1 MTRELRRIP
10 LLRDRHTHPFLY
22 AALHEGVNLN
32 EEDAD
37 RTGSRDE
44 LRNRALRRIHEHAQR
59 GIPGW
64 AIAHGWNNGLY
75 SLSKEDFD
83 DLPFPLVVFNL
94 SLHTLI
100 VNDAGRSLLQQEVA
114 DVGANLDDQQWIER
128 NVQSVLN
135 VFANAGASAG
145 RLQRYFQWLL
155 EECGVYYAEEMVLV
169 DGNELRFFEEAAITK
184 RTRFWAEPDQ
194 YDRLPRPIQEKIHGI
209 KLFTDGALGA
219 WTAALHQSYR
229 DHGGFGMLMYERGEL
244 ERLLKRYLDIG
255 KPIALHAIG
264 DRAIDRVVSAVEA
277 VGRPA
282 RSEIRI
288 EHAQLIS
295 EPTAKRAKEL
305 GITLCMQP
313 NFSEDSANYAE
324 RLPEGYPERNNPFRM
339 LIDRVGY
346 VPGVDLLFGS
356 DGMPH
361 GWRYGLKQSL
371 FPKGGYPG
379 QTLTV
384 DEFVAGYC
392 LPDCGAGHIEVE
404 IDRDNRQVAGRV
416 VLG

>member
-32 EEDAD
+32 EGDAD
-37 RTGSRDE
+37 RTGSREE
-44 LRNRALRRIHEHAQR
+44 LRSRALRRIREHAER
-59 GIPGW
+59 GVPGW

-75 SLSKEDFD
+75 SLSKQDFD
-83 DLPFPLVVFNL
+83 DLPPLVVFNL

-100 VNDAGRSLLQQEVA
+100 VNDAGRALLQQEVA
-114 DVGANLDDQQWIER
+114 DAGGNLDDQGWIER
-128 NVQSVLN
+128 NLRSVLN
-135 VFANAGASAG
+135 IFANAGASAG
-145 RLQRYFQWLL
+145 RLQRYFQRLL
-155 EECGVYYAEEMVLV
+155 EECGVYYAEEMLLV
-169 DGNELRFFEEAAITK
+169 DGNELRIFEEAALTK
-184 RTRFWAEPDQ
+184 RTRFWAAPDQ
-194 YDRLPRPIQEKIHGI
+194 YDRLPRPIQGEIHGI

-219 WTAALHQSYR
+219 WTAALHQPYR
-229 DHGGFGMLMYERGEL
+229 DRGGLGMLTYTPGEL
-244 ERLLKRYLDIG
+244 EGLLQRYLDVR
-255 KPIALHAIG
+255 KPIAVHAIG
-264 DRAIDRVVSAVEA
+264 DRAIDQVVSAVEA
-277 VGRPA
+277 VRRPA
-282 RSEIRI
+282 GSEIRI

-295 EPTAKRAKEL
+295 ETTARRAKEF
-305 GITLCMQP
+305 GIVLCMQP

-371 FPKGGYPG
+371 FPQGGYPG

-404 IDRDNRQVAGRV
+404 IDRDNRQVTGRV